1 MWLVDGVASFSFM
14 SHYEALQRGVIDL
27 RDLVYFASVM
37 VFMLFATQTV
47 LKNKVGR

>member
-1 MWLVDGVASFSFM
+1 MPHF
-14 SHYEALQRGVIDL
+14 EALQRGVLDL
-27 RDLVYFASVM
+27 RDFAYFASVM